1 MKDKIY
7 SWAIRY
13 GAAISFVLVM
23 FVLAIGAGFSA
34 DANAQDGLPE
44 GLKGEMRQTPMICGD
59 TKTLYK
65 ALKEDHNEDPMVLGF
80 NKTYGAVVWFA
91 NPDRTSLSIVID
103 TPGRSCLIY
112 STRCLPGDCFVP
124 AEELISGKTKELDK
138 LKKLDGVEL

>member
-1 MKDKIY
+1 MNRLKIL
-7 SWAIRY
+7 ILRY
-13 GAAISFVLVM
+13 QAAIT
-23 FVLAIGAGFSA
+23 FVLAMLVFAFLAGHSA
-34 DANAQDGLPE
+34 YAQDGLPE

-59 TKTLYK
+59 TQTLYK
-65 ALKEDHNEDPMVLGF
+65 ALKEDHDEDPMVLGF

-103 TPGRSCLIY
+103 TPVRSCLIY

-138 LKKLDGVEL
+138 LKKLDGVDL